1 MLSVEWKLLSTKQDW
16 RRKRWRL
23 GSQGSG
29 ETVYTLVTACGVES
43 STEMENTAEGSSLR
57 KR

>member
-1 MLSVEWKLLSTKQDW
+1 MEIRIT
-16 RRKRWRL
+16 
-23 GSQGSG
+23 GSG